1 MSENKRDI
9 QDPLG
14 KKRQKDLRTID
25 LLVKAPADSTEAD
38 KLRSCFQS
46 METADMLAFRI
57 SKFALKVLNQ
67 VRTFRILKLI
77 ICPLACDRW
86 IFHFVNCL
94 T

>member
-38 KLRSCFQS
+38 KLSSCFQS

-77 ICPLACDRW
+77 ICPLDCDHW